1 MDNLVRFDGFKLCV
15 DDNYG
20 TSVCN
25 SADRL
30 SAIFTYKHEV
40 ANRADTQTTII
51 LSQIIA
57 QDTVYLYL

>member
-1 MDNLVRFDGFKLCV
+1 MCLNSVLMTITELHA
-15 DDNYG
+15 
-20 TSVCN
+20 VCN

-30 SAIFTYKHEV
+30 NAIFTYKHEV

-51 LSQIIA
+51 LSQILA